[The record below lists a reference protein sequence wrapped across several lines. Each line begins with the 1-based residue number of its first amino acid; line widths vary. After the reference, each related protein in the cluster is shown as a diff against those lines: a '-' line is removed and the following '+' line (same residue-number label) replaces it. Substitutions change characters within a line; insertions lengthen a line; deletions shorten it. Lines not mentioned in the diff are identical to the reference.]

1 MKSAPRCALFGL
13 MIVLAISNG
22 ALASTIT
29 YTQLSFSTPVPAFGN
44 GTDVTVPSTA
54 TGGYTFGGE
63 FCLNEGCAG
72 GPVSTFS
79 DSLLRL
85 TNLNLTC
92 NSREGACA
100 PIDINFEAQGGSGP
114 TGITQVNVDLI
125 GAGSAS
131 GFARVCIADSSHI
144 CSSALFGPESFSF
157 SFANN
162 VTGSAMGLIT
172 TTGNFDLLGDFHID
186 GLAPGA
192 SMTLS
197 NSLDIGLTSAE
208 VVTGFPGDPEPS
220 TVFLLTTG
228 LGALALLRRKFRT
241 SLR

>member
-1 MKSAPRCALFGL
+1 MKSALRCALFGVMVL
-13 MIVLAISNG
+13 LAISNG

-29 YTQLSFSTPVPAFGN
+29 YTQLSFSTPVPGFGN
-44 GTDVTVPSTA
+44 GTDVTVAATA
-54 TGGYTFGGE
+54 SGGYTFGGE

-72 GPVSTFS
+72 GPVSTSS

-100 PIDINFEAQGGSGP
+100 PIDVNFEAQGATGP
-114 TGITQVNVDLI
+114 AGIMQVNVDLI
-125 GAGSAS
+125 GTGSAT

-162 VTGSAMGLIT
+162 VTGSAIGLIT
-172 TTGNFDLLGDFHID
+172 STGNFDLLGDFHID
-186 GLAPGA
+186 GLAPNT
-192 SMTLS
+192 SVTLS
-197 NSLDIGLTSAE
+197 NSLDIGLTGNA
-208 VVTGFPGDPEPS
+208 VVGGSRTPEPS
-220 TVFLLTTG
+220 SIFLLTAG

>member
-1 MKSAPRCALFGL
+1 VSSANVAG
-13 MIVLAISNG
+13 G
-22 ALASTIT
+22 
-29 YTQLSFSTPVPAFGN
+29 YSFS
-44 GTDVTVPSTA
+44 
-54 TGGYTFGGE
+54 GE
-63 FCLNEGCAG
+63 FCVNDNCPG
-72 GPVSTFS
+72 GPALTFS

-100 PIDINFEAQGGSGP
+100 PIDVNFEAQGATAPVG
-114 TGITQVNVDLI
+114 TMQVNVDLV
-125 GAGSAS
+125 GNGSAS

-192 SMTLS
+192 SVTLS
-197 NSLDIGLTSAE
+197 NSLDIGLTSNA
-208 VVTGFPGDPEPS
+208 VVTGFPGVPEPS

-228 LGALALLRRKFRT
+228 LGSLALLRRKFRT